1 MKSKR
6 GCVISLWHALLFFFM
21 FFALEAFLLRRL
33 LTDLRGGDLF
43 GRCRYPLRLQKVPQI
58 SQIYTDFSWDVF
70 LVTQISQMT
79 QIFFIIGRHGISRRR
94 PVRSLQISPW
104 DWTKRFI
111 RDSIKNLWKSVKS
124 VGQKNNEK
132 ENQDDYFFLVFKRI

>member
-1 MKSKR
+1 MKK
-6 GCVISLWHALLFFFM
+6 
-21 FFALEAFLLRRL
+21 
-33 LTDLRGGDLF
+33 
-43 GRCRYPLRLQKVPQI
+43 KVPQI

-132 ENQDDYFFLVFKRI
+132 KNQDDYFFLAFKRI

>member
-1 MKSKR
+1 MANGTELETNKNI
-6 GCVISLWHALLFFFM
+6 CVGFF
-21 FFALEAFLLRRL
+21 
-33 LTDLRGGDLF
+33 
-43 GRCRYPLRLQKVPQI
+43 
-58 SQIYTDFSWDVF
+58 
-70 LVTQISQMT
+70 VTQISQMT
-79 QIFFIIGRHGISRRR
+79 QIFYIIGRHGISRRR

-132 ENQDDYFFLVFKRI
+132 ENQDNYFFLVLKRI

>member
-1 MKSKR
+1 MANGTELETNKNI
-6 GCVISLWHALLFFFM
+6 CVGFF
-21 FFALEAFLLRRL
+21 
-33 LTDLRGGDLF
+33 
-43 GRCRYPLRLQKVPQI
+43 
-58 SQIYTDFSWDVF
+58 
-70 LVTQISQMT
+70 VTQISQMT

-132 ENQDDYFFLVFKRI
+132 ENQDNYFFLVLKRIYKSRNCPGATPNFKSRSKSAYASCFLPNLTSKST